1 MLAPDPSARPVPPRV
16 HSAPVAH
23 GDDIEQIFSSPSYL
37 AFLHEGDASAGDTD
51 PALGSHG
58 VVPAASFHR
67 NPQHHQS
74 QHQPQQ
80 PHPQEP
86 LLSLQQADASPGLPQ
101 RPYTSAAAWEGSSAS
116 VARELAASDV
126 SCQLQRKRE
135 MYELSHG
142 GDHNH
147 VTAPVAGRTV
157 ASVPVDLLDQIAQVT
172 PRWQTRPPNLDHS
185 PAGRASPS

>member
-74 QHQPQQ
+74 QHQHSSHIRRNPCCHCSRLMPVLGFRSDPTRAQ
-80 PHPQEP
+80 PRGKGAALVLHVNSQPLTCPASCSVSGKCMNYLTAAITITSPLP
-86 LLSLQQADASPGLPQ
+86 LLAVQSRL
-101 RPYTSAAAWEGSSAS
+101 
-116 VARELAASDV
+116 
-126 SCQLQRKRE
+126 
-135 MYELSHG
+135 
-142 GDHNH
+142 
-147 VTAPVAGRTV
+147 
-157 ASVPVDLLDQIAQVT
+157 
-172 PRWQTRPPNLDHS
+172 
-185 PAGRASPS
+185 SPSTSWTRLRR